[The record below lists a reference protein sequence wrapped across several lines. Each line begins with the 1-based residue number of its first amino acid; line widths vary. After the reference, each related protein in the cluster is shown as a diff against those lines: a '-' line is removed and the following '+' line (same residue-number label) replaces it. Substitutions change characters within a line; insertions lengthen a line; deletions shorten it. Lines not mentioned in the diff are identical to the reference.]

1 MTEKKELRELV
12 SPLQEVLIESR
23 RTAMTAVNAEMLRAY
38 WEMGKILLEARE
50 GENVPDD
57 LLEAVSAELAPEFGR
72 AFSAKKLAA
81 IRSFYGEY
89 AHRPP
94 LIRFHEKN
102 ELAESGLPPLNPRL
116 SWTHYRLLL
125 SLPGEEERKAAER
138 MTLRERWSVS
148 ELERQLGNGTPL
160 VCPDTGEECDDGP
173 SYPEDFASDP
183 HVQAFLGV
191 PERQRLTET
200 VLERA
205 LIDHLQTF
213 FLEKGQDL
221 YLVERQRETVLD
233 GEAVFTDLLF
243 YSRPLHA
250 FLAAELVY
258 GDFSRE
264 DEQRMERV
272 LRKIREDGLV
282 EDETENPPAGLLLS
296 VRKDGGRMRYIFP
309 AGAAGQEQ
317 RYRSRLP
324 LEEDI
329 AAELERERD
338 EILARYPFLEE

>member
-12 SPLQEVLIESR
+12 SPLQEVLLESR

-94 LIRFHEKN
+94 LIRFPEKN

-221 YLVERQRETVLD
+221 YLVERQRETVLTEKRFSPTSSSTP
-233 GEAVFTDLLF
+233 GPFM
-243 YSRPLHA
+243 P
-250 FLAAELVY
+250 
-258 GDFSRE
+258 FSRRNWCTAIFPV
-264 DEQRMERV
+264 RMNN
-272 LRKIREDGLV
+272 GW
-282 EDETENPPAGLLLS
+282 S
-296 VRKDGGRMRYIFP
+296 VSSGRSGRTAWWRMRRRILRRGFS
-309 AGAAGQEQ
+309 
-317 RYRSRLP
+317 SR
-324 LEEDI
+324 
-329 AAELERERD
+329 
-338 EILARYPFLEE
+338 

>member
-1 MTEKKELRELV
+1 MSGLDDLRNMASHLRGI
-12 SPLQEVLIESR
+12 LLDSR
-23 RTAMTAVNAEMLRAY
+23 RTAMTAVNSEMLRAY
-38 WEMGKILLEARE
+38 WEMGKILSETGE
-50 GENVPDD
+50 GENGPDG
-57 LLEAVSAELAPEFGR
+57 LLEALSAMLAPEFGK

-94 LIRFHEKN
+94 LIRFHETN

-116 SWTHYRLLL
+116 SWTHYRLFLT
-125 SLPGEEERKAAER
+125 LPGEEERKAAER

-148 ELERQLGNGTPL
+148 DLENRLGEASSL
-160 VCPDTGEECDDGP
+160 ACPDTEEECGGSP
-173 SYPEDFASDP
+173 SFPEDFASDP

-221 YLVERQRETVLD
+221 YLAERQKQLSD
-233 GEAVFTDLLF
+233 GGEDVYTDLLF

-250 FLAAELVY
+250 FFAADLVY
-258 GDFSRE
+258 GDFTRE
-264 DEQRMERV
+264 DERRMERV
-272 LRKIREDGLV
+272 LRKIMEDGLA
-282 EDETENPPAGLLLS
+282 EDETENPPVGLLLS
-296 VRKDGGRMRYIFP
+296 VRKERGRMRYIFLRES
-309 AGAAGQEQ
+309 AELEE

-324 LEEDI
+324 AEKDI

-338 EILARYPFLEE
+338 EILVRYPYLEE